1 MKQEILKGMAIG
13 LVCILITVAIGM
25 SIGFACSGGEYE
37 VDPPEE
43 AERVGQLGDDSQPMA
58 QALRG

>member
-1 MKQEILKGMAIG
+1 MAPEILKGIGVG

-43 AERVGQLGDDSQPMA
+43 AERVGQLDD
-58 QALRG
+58 RGGAVIRG